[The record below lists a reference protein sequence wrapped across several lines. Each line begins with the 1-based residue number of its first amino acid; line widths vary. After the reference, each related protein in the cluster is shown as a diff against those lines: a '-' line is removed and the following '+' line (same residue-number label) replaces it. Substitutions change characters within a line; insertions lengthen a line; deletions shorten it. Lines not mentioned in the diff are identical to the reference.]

1 MTTQPSALL
10 FGRGLALATTLTLVG
25 CGGSKPPEPG
35 AATPA
40 PASRGLPAAAPGAAP
55 LAQEIAEIVDTYRKI
70 IVLLENERGLE
81 PEMQRRAN
89 VVGRILYQENHERLG
104 TLTHRLTDEAI
115 QGAAPAPPAVTAF
128 LDVLETGP
136 DLHDADKL
144 VFRDTVDELA
154 DAVRTAKNPAKA
166 ALLTRLE
173 DDQKALKEIQAL
185 YEKELEKIFGRFE
198 TRGMTVRRE
207 AWENYVAFLK
217 MKFRPEA
224 ILAEYEERA
233 KAIQSPKSG
242 ARGDFEISGTKL
254 PPKTLVLTFDD
265 GPHPRYT
272 DRILEIL
279 KRFKVKAVF
288 FEVGRNLGTVGKDG
302 GVQAVRTADAS
313 RRLLEAGFPLANHS
327 FTHALLPKLTDAEIA
342 REIELTNRMLK
353 EVSKTDT
360 ILFRPPYGAR
370 DDRVLAAIQ
379 GHRMKSILWNIDSKD
394 WADPVPKSIANRA
407 IATVEGEGRGI
418 LLFHDIQGR
427 TVEALPM
434 VLETLQARG
443 YRFLTWNGSAF
454 IDEAPPAPAVAE
466 APRPSLYRESWAV
479 VVGVDEYKSWPRL
492 QYAVSDAR
500 AVREL
505 LVSKYQFKP
514 ENVTLLLDQE
524 ATREKILAALG
535 DRLADGEK
543 VKKDDRVFVFFA
555 GHGITRKLPNGRNL
569 GYIVPV
575 EADTAN
581 YQSQAIS
588 MTNFQDVSEAI
599 PAKHVFYVMDACYSG
614 VALTRGGA
622 AVGQNYLAE
631 VTRRVVRQMLTA
643 GGADEQ
649 VADNGPSGHSIFTWT
664 LLQGLE
670 GRADLNGDG
679 YIMASE
685 LASYVG
691 PTVASL
697 SKQTPAF
704 GSLVGSEGGEFV
716 FELKHENEFL
726 SDVSQQ
732 LETEGIQLNAELDRV
747 RAEIAAK
754 KSRNEQ
760 LKQELARAKAELAGG
775 GPAPTQTAASAQ
787 RNDKGTALFREKKYD
802 EALREFQE
810 AVKLAPASAL
820 AANNLGFTYF
830 KLGRFPES
838 VQWFEKA
845 LALDPARA
853 IAHANLG
860 DALVALGRKPEAKVA
875 FEKYL
880 ELQPTARYADEVRKK
895 LAALN

>member
-1 MTTQPSALL
+1 MRTRPPALL
-10 FGRGLALATTLTLVG
+10 AGLSVPLALWA
-25 CGGSKPPEPG
+25 CGGSTPAPG
-35 AATPA
+35 PAASPA
-40 PASRGLPAAAPGAAP
+40 PASRGGPAPGGPAP
-55 LAQEIAEIVDTYRKI
+55 LAQEVADVVDAYRKI
-70 IVLLENERGLE
+70 IVLLENERALE

-89 VVGRILYQENHERLG
+89 VVGRILFQENHQRLAA
-104 TLTHRLTDEAI
+104 LTTRLTDDAL
-115 QGAAPAPPAVTAF
+115 QPAATPLTLAF
-128 LDVLETGP
+128 LDALETGA

-144 VFRDTVDELA
+144 AFRDVVDELA
-154 DAVRTAKNPAKA
+154 DSLRAARNPARA
-166 ALLTRLE
+166 ALLTRIE
-173 DDQKALKEIQAL
+173 DDQKALREIESL
-185 YEKELEKIFGRFE
+185 YEKELTKIFGRFE

-217 MKFRPEA
+217 MRYRPEK

-233 KAIQSPKSG
+233 RSIASPKRPVG
-242 ARGDFEISGTKL
+242 GDALEVNGSHL
-254 PPKTLVLTFDD
+254 PAKALVLTFDD

-272 DRILEIL
+272 DRILETL

-288 FEVGRNLGTVGKDG
+288 FAVGQNLGALTKDG
-302 GVQAVRTADAS
+302 RVQPVRTSDAS
-313 RRLLEAGFPLANHS
+313 RRLLDAGFPLANHS
-327 FTHALLPKLTDAEIA
+327 FSHSFLPKLTDVEIA
-342 REIELTNRMLK
+342 REIELTNRMIQ
-353 EVSKTDT
+353 EVSKSDT

-370 DDRVLAAIQ
+370 DERVLAALQ
-379 GHRMKSILWNIDSKD
+379 ARRMKSILWNIDSKD

-407 IATVEGEGRGI
+407 IATVEGEGKGI

-434 VLETLQARG
+434 VLETLQSRG

-454 IDEAPPAPAVAE
+454 VDEAPPEPKTAQA
-466 APRPSLYRESWAV
+466 APRPTLYRESWAV
-479 VVGVDEYKSWPRL
+479 VVGIDEYKSWPRL

-505 LVSKYQFKP
+505 LVGKYQFKP
-514 ENVTLLLDQE
+514 ENVTLLLNQD

-543 VKKDDRVFVFFA
+543 VQKDDRVFVFFA
-555 GHGITRKLPNGRNL
+555 GHGITRKLPNGRSL

-622 AVGQNYLAE
+622 PAVGQNYLAE

-649 VADNGPSGHSIFTWT
+649 VADNGPGGHSIFTWT

-670 GRADLNGDG
+670 GRSDLNGDG
-679 YIMASE
+679 YITATE
-685 LASYVG
+685 LANYVG
-691 PTVASL
+691 PTVSSL
-697 SKQTPAF
+697 SKQTPIF
-704 GSLVGSEGGEFV
+704 GSLVGSEGGEFI

-726 SDVSQQ
+726 SDVTHQ
-732 LETEGIQLNAELDRV
+732 LDGEAIQLNAELDRV

-760 LKQELARAKAELAGG
+760 LRRELAKAKAELAGSG
-775 GPAPTQTAASAQ
+775 GISQAANAAQ
-787 RNDKGTALFREKKYD
+787 RNDRGTALFREKKYE
-802 EALREFQE
+802 EALKEFQE
-810 AVKLAPASAL
+810 AVKLSPSSAL
-820 AANNLGFTYF
+820 AANNLGFTHF
-830 KLGRFPES
+830 RLGRHAEA

-853 IAHANLG
+853 IAYANLG
-860 DALVALGRKPEAKVA
+860 DAYLALGRNDEARKA

-880 ELQPTARYADEVRKK
+880 ELAPTSRYADEVRRK